1 MNDANSISNV
11 NIVHYYIHKGTDP
24 TIESIVIDCTHLE
37 SASGRLDVNCFVF
50 KRLIQEMIIKGVNFN
65 NFTISAK
72 VLPYEE
78 KLK

>member
-37 SASGRLDVNCFVF
+37 SASGRLDVNCLFSRDLY
-50 KRLIQEMIIKGVNFN
+50 KK
-65 NFTISAK
+65 
-72 VLPYEE
+72 
-78 KLK
+78 